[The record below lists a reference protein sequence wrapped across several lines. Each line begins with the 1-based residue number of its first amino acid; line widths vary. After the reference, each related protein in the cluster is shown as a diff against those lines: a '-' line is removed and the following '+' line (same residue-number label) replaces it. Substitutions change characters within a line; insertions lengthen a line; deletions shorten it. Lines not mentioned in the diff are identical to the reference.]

1 MPNTGPPLGSSPQQ
15 DFSRT
20 ASGFVANPGEDRP
33 NSTFALVEL
42 ADQTELREFIGPI
55 AFKLLSEAFIKR
67 LEGWPREID
76 RSKSLGN
83 NRYCVVF
90 RNMDTAAQCDLAAA
104 KLARLLAEPI
114 VVVGDVVVPRVHI
127 GFVLPASKAYDM
139 TSAIHMAEVAIG
151 QARKRGELFRIYS
164 KQAAK
169 DGPNEQRL
177 IDELETAVERG
188 EFELFYQPKMHAGFR
203 TIVGAEAL
211 IRWHRPD
218 KGLVPPAGFIEIAE
232 RNPVI
237 RPMTWFVLK
246 SAIGQCAQW
255 PDPMSIA
262 VNIPPTL
269 LLDDEIV
276 SVIDD
281 ALAIHGLDPKRLTLE
296 VTEGVMMRDTETVF
310 ARLRQFRAAGMRVA
324 IDDFGTGYSSL
335 AYFRDLPADELKI
348 DKCFVMNMASSP
360 RDAAIVH
367 AVVTLAHTLG
377 FRVVA
382 EGVETEAAAVMLHKS
397 GCDVLQGYWISRP
410 IPIEAFAM
418 EFVPRH

>member
-1 MPNTGPPLGSSPQQ
+1 MASSPAT

-20 ASGFVANPGEDRP
+20 AAVLTGNPGEDRA

-42 ADQTELREFIGPI
+42 ADQVELREFIGPI
-55 AFKLLSEAFIKR
+55 AFKLLSEAFIRR
-67 LEGWPREID
+67 LEDWPRPTD
-76 RSKSLGN
+76 RAKSLGN

-90 RNMDTAAQCDLAAA
+90 RNIDTAAQCDLAAA
-104 KLARLLAEPI
+104 KLARLLVEPI

-127 GFVLPASKAYDM
+127 GFVLPAAKAYDM
-139 TSAIHMAEVAIG
+139 ASAMHMAEVAIG
-151 QARKRGELFRIYS
+151 QAKKGGELFRIYS
-164 KQAAK
+164 KQAVK
-169 DGPNEQRL
+169 DGPNEHRL
-177 IDELETAVERG
+177 IDELEAAVEHG
-188 EFELFYQPKMHAGFR
+188 EFELYYQPKMHAGFR

-218 KGLVPPAGFIEIAE
+218 RGIVLPAGFIEIAE

-237 RPMTWFVLK
+237 RPITWFVLK
-246 SAIGQCAQW
+246 SAIGQCARW
-255 PDPMSIA
+255 PDPMSVA

-269 LLDDEIV
+269 LLDDEIF
-276 SVIDD
+276 SVIED
-281 ALAIHGLDPKRLTLE
+281 ALAIHGLDPKRLTIE

-310 ARLRQFRAAGMRVA
+310 ARLRQLRASGMRVA

-348 DKCFVMNMASSP
+348 DKCFVTNMETSP

-367 AVVTLAHTLG
+367 AVVALAHTLG

-382 EGVETEAAAVMLHKS
+382 EGVESEAAALMLHKC
-397 GCDVLQGYWISRP
+397 GCDVLQGFWISRP
-410 IPIEAFAM
+410 IPIEAFAL
-418 EFVPRH
+418 EFVPKH

>member
-1 MPNTGPPLGSSPQQ
+1 MGNDAAT

-20 ASGFVANPGEDRP
+20 ASVLVAQPGEDRAS
-33 NSTFALVEL
+33 STFALVEL

-67 LEGWPREID
+67 LEGWPRDID
-76 RSKSLGN
+76 RSKALGN

-90 RNMDTAAQCDLAAA
+90 RNIDNAAQCDLAAA
-104 KLARLLAEPI
+104 KLMRLLDEPI
-114 VVVGDVVVPRVHI
+114 VVVGDVIVPRVHI
-127 GFVLPASKAYDM
+127 GFVLPVSRAYDM
-139 TSAIHMAEVAIG
+139 ASAMHMAEVAIG
-151 QARKRGELFRIYS
+151 QARKHGEPFRIYS
-164 KQAAK
+164 KRTAQ
-169 DGPNEQRL
+169 DGPSERRL

-211 IRWHRPD
+211 IRWHHPD
-218 KGLVPPAGFIEIAE
+218 KGMLLPAGFIEVAE
-232 RNPVI
+232 RHPVI
-237 RPMTWFVLK
+237 RPITWFVLK

-255 PDPMSIA
+255 PDPMSVA
-262 VNIPPTL
+262 VNIPPAL

-348 DKCFVMNMASSP
+348 DKCFVLNMGSSP
-360 RDAAIVH
+360 RDAVIVH

-382 EGVETEAAAVMLHKS
+382 EGVESEAAAVLLRKS
-397 GCDVLQGYWISRP
+397 GCDVLQGYWISKP
-410 IPIEAFAM
+410 IPIEAFVM